1 MGFMDKMRQWRVR
14 PLALV
19 LCLCTGTGL
28 VAQTFRATIDTVQV
42 NVTVTD
48 AAGRLVTGLSK
59 DDFEILEDGAPQTI
73 TVFTDERVPI
83 SLGVLLDSSDSMRGQ
98 RIADARAAVEQ
109 FVSMLIDAGDEAFI
123 AAFNHRPRLIGP
135 WTQPPSLLAGTLDEL
150 YPSGATALY
159 DALVASASLFGR
171 RTNPRAALV
180 VISDGVDTA
189 SDVTLRQAT
198 EAVRRFEPLVYA
210 IAIDSATAMAS
221 RRVSPEALREITG
234 TSGGYTEV
242 VRSSVDLGP
251 ATERIANELNKQVHA
266 WIRAVEAAR
275 RWLARDTG
283 TGEEFRVL
291 YSRET
296 RLLRG
301 AEPAYSVISRS
312 VRLQPDR
319 DSLPLAAQ
327 HAGVARRDD
336 RGHGVRGHEDG
347 NRPLLVVLLLP
358 QVLGGENRTDRGRRL
373 HRPERALVAHHRRHQ
388 RIRLAGTLRKGL
400 PGRVH
405 VKHLECGV
413 ADIQRRQRRGA
424 RHGVARLDGRREI
437 DGRSG
442 RTRGFVRG
450 VHGHG

>member
-198 EAVRRFEPLVYA
+198 DAVRRFEPLVYA

-221 RRVSPEALREITG
+221 RRVSPEALREITA

-251 ATERIANELNKQVHA
+251 ATERIANELNKQYTLGYVPSRPPDDG
-266 WIRAVEAAR
+266 WRGIRVRVRNSEYFTRAR
-275 RWLARDTG
+275 RGYYA
-283 TGEEFRVL
+283 
-291 YSRET
+291 
-296 RLLRG
+296 
-301 AEPAYSVISRS
+301 
-312 VRLQPDR
+312 VRNP
-319 DSLPLAAQ
+319 
-327 HAGVARRDD
+327 
-336 RGHGVRGHEDG
+336 
-347 NRPLLVVLLLP
+347 
-358 QVLGGENRTDRGRRL
+358 RT
-373 HRPERALVAHHRRHQ
+373 Q
-388 RIRLAGTLRKGL
+388 
-400 PGRVH
+400 
-405 VKHLECGV
+405 
-413 ADIQRRQRRGA
+413 
-424 RHGVARLDGRREI
+424 
-437 DGRSG
+437 
-442 RTRGFVRG
+442 
-450 VHGHG
+450 